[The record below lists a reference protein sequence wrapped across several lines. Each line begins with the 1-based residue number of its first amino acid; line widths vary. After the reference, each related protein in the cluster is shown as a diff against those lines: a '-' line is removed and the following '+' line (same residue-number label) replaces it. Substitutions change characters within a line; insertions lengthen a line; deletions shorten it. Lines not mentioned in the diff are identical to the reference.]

1 MNTILENPIG
11 IGLFGAVI
19 TGLLVLIAKQLGD
32 RRAIYAAIA
41 TAVATLILCII
52 SVSLVSEREKLTRTI
67 YEVADAVRAND
78 HNRALSY
85 MHPNATPATQ
95 RAKSEISRFKFDEA
109 KVTSIKSVLINDA
122 TKPPTA
128 TTEFIATMKVTGDQS
143 YYGMKGGGARLL
155 IVTWVKQGDRWLIHD
170 YEHRD
175 VREGLMK

>member
-1 MNTILENPIG
+1 MKTILENPLGIG
-11 IGLFGAVI
+11 IFGAVI
-19 TGLLVLIAKQLGD
+19 TGLLVVVAKQLGD
-32 RRAIYAAIA
+32 RRAIHAAFA
-41 TAVATLILCII
+41 TAVVTLVLCI
-52 SVSLVSEREKLTRTI
+52 VSMNIETEQEKLTRTI
-67 YEVADAVRAND
+67 YEVAAAVRAND

-95 RAKSEISRFKFDEA
+95 RAKSEISRFKFNEA
-109 KVTSIKSVLINDA
+109 KVTSIKSVLINDS

-128 TTEFIATMKVTGDQS
+128 TTEFIATMKVTGDES
-143 YYGMKGGGARLL
+143 YYGMKGGGVRLL